1 MSAFATFHL
10 SWKIYITTS
19 SDIDTIIQL
28 YAPLLE
34 SLLKAKCKANKDV
47 GGVCGGGGSGPGGRH
62 AELQQRS
69 CCALELLRR
78 DSKDVADNLLD
89 IKDCFGC
96 NNKYR

>member
-1 MSAFATFHL
+1 M
-10 SWKIYITTS
+10 
-19 SDIDTIIQL
+19 
-28 YAPLLE
+28 
-34 SLLKAKCKANKDV
+34 
-47 GGVCGGGGSGPGGRH
+47 GGGGSGPGGRH